1 MLVHALL
8 GGVIYGCYFTLIGL
22 GLNLVFGVMRIV
34 NLAHGDVLMLGA
46 FAAFFLFHLVG
57 LSPFI
62 AAPVVM
68 VGFFLLGL
76 PFYYLVVPRL
86 ALAKDAEMLSLILFF
101 GIQQIIEALAAIVF
115 GDAGALEALN
125 GITHP
130 AIGAELFRLKE
141 EHAGSGRVVVIEI
154 PLLTAAHRVTLGLAA
169 VVVVDVDPAVALSR
183 LVDQRGMD
191 PDDAA
196 ARMAAQMD
204 RSAHLALADLVV
216 DNSGDRSHLEAEID
230 RLWAELSVLESVARR
245 GARSVP
251 APPG

>member
-1 MLVHALL
+1 MVTVGLTGGIGSGKSEVGRALGARGAVVIDADAVARRVVEPGTAVHAA
-8 GGVIYGCYFTLIGL
+8 
-22 GLNLVFGVMRIV
+22 LVER
-34 NLAHGDVLMLGA
+34 
-46 FAAFFLFHLVG
+46 
-57 LSPFI
+57 
-62 AAPVVM
+62 
-68 VGFFLLGL
+68 
-76 PFYYLVVPRL
+76 
-86 ALAKDAEMLSLILFF
+86 F
-101 GIQQIIEALAAIVF
+101 GIGILDPEGAIDRRALAAIVF

-204 RSAHLALADLVV
+204 RSARLALADLVV